1 MLPARRAFLT
11 SNLGAA
17 AIRRSLSASSS
28 SATRPPL
35 QQCWK
40 CGKLICTPSPTC
52 SHAAAPPDKPL
63 TRTTHFPTPTTA
75 TDARK
80 SQVADGGSGSQGQD
94 AGSGSVQQP
103 VLPWATFFD
112 VFGID
117 TSDPVVDGK
126 TAIVARK
133 GFDIDIAVMR
143 LRFLALQQIVH
154 PDANALRSPKER
166 EFSERQSVFIN
177 KAYQALRDPLTRAKY
192 IVSKF
197 RNRAFAYIY
206 DFSYSAAF
214 EQGKA
219 TAGMTT
225 GELMKI
231 MDIWEAI
238 EEVEDEAGLAE
249 LTKENEDRIKGEL
262 AKLKQI
268 FGSVDGT
275 VEQAKEIV
283 VRLQYWTSL
292 RQRLRDVSL

>member
-80 SQVADGGSGSQGQD
+80 AQVADGGSGSQGQD

-133 GFDIDIAVMR
+133 GFDIDIAAMR

-192 IVSKF
+192 ILHLNKVHIDDETQS
-197 RNRAFAYIY
+197 
-206 DFSYSAAF
+206 
-214 EQGKA
+214 GKA

-249 LTKENEDRIKGEL
+249 LTKENEGESNR
-262 AKLKQI
+262 KYV
-268 FGSVDGT
+268 F
-275 VEQAKEIV
+275 
-283 VRLQYWTSL
+283 
-292 RQRLRDVSL
+292 